1 MFNKLHKLIYFIDSS
16 WIVVD
21 IMPSRKYAS
30 GSGKRKKM
38 NLLYTE
44 KKLLDY
50 INIEGIMDDFVSR
63 NVRRYF

>member
-1 MFNKLHKLIYFIDSS
+1 MISCLQESMHL
-16 WIVVD
+16 VVE
-21 IMPSRKYAS
+21 KE
-30 GSGKRKKM
+30 KKM

-44 KKLLDY
+44 KKLLDD